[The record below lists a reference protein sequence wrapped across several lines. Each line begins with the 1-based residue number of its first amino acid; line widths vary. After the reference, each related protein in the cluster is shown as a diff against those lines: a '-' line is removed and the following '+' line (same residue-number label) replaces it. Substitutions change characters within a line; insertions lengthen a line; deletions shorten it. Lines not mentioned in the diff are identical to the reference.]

1 MIKIDGIISFRS
13 KVISVEYNKVYVLL
27 EDGCKGLLYYYDL
40 PNYKTDM
47 SYIFNI
53 GQIVYVR
60 KKQMLFNDLVLVTM
74 KNLIAQENIEDLS
87 GNELYGIVCKELKHG
102 TLIQITPNLQV
113 CIYGTYIPIKT
124 KVLVSIQKNR
134 NGRVK
139 AYLSSVIYDDY
150 ITVPIFSFKYK
161 NIEI

>member
-87 GNELYGIVCKELKHG
+87 GNELY
-102 TLIQITPNLQV
+102 
-113 CIYGTYIPIKT
+113 
-124 KVLVSIQKNR
+124 
-134 NGRVK
+134 
-139 AYLSSVIYDDY
+139 
-150 ITVPIFSFKYK
+150 
-161 NIEI
+161 